1 MNIAKEDRAWVPR
14 KRRDSLSEHDREAAE
29 AKRQRRTQAETV
41 IETQTLKSV

>member
-29 AKRQRRTQAETV
+29 AERQRRTQAETV
-41 IETQTLKSV
+41 IETETLKSI